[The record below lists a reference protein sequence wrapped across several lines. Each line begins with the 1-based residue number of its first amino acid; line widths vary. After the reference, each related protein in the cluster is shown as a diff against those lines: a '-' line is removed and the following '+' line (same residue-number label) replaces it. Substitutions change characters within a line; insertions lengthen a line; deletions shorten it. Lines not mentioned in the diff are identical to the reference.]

1 MKRVNLVILVVSV
14 LLLALGISLAIHSCK
29 TSPEVRYSGQVVFYT
44 EKDYS
49 TFKVYLAQPEVTIN
63 DIQVLA
69 SEPPILVK
77 YAITTPRNMEFPY
90 TYYSVKSMED
100 NDALIITYAVLSS
113 LGAVG
118 ILISLARQFI
128 EG

>member
-1 MKRVNLVILVVSV
+1 MKKVNLVILVVSI
-14 LLLALGISLAIHSCK
+14 LALVLGIGFIIHSCK
-29 TSPEVRYSGQVVFYT
+29 TSPEVEYSGQVVFNT

-77 YAITTPRNMEFPY
+77 YDITIPRSMEFLY
-90 TYYSVKSMED
+90 TYRSVKSIR
-100 NDALIITYAVLSS
+100 NDVKVVVPAVLIGLS
-113 LGAVG
+113 GAG
-118 ILISLARQFI
+118 IFISLARWLG
-128 EG
+128 EE